1 MALESATRTPTLLD
15 RVFLWFVV
23 IKGVDGLLEL
33 VGGTA
38 LLVIGPSALGTLA
51 RWALGQVLAADPD
64 NALAQSFQPGVAHL
78 TGATTVFAGVYL
90 LVHGIVKVVLWWA
103 VARRRY
109 GLYPWMIAV
118 LCLFIGYQVY
128 ELSASWSWGLAALTV
143 FDVVIVWLTVIEYR
157 RHRRTPRVVAEAEAP
172 PHRDQELVG

>member
-1 MALESATRTPTLLD
+1 MAPESATRTPTPLD

-38 LLVIGPSALGTLA
+38 LLVIGPGALGTLA

-64 NALAQSFQPGVAHL
+64 NALAESLRPGVAHL
-78 TGATTVFAGVYL
+78 TAATTVFAGVYL
-90 LVHGIVKVVLWWA
+90 LIHGVVKVVLWWA
-103 VARRRY
+103 VARHRY

-118 LCLFIGYQVY
+118 LCIFIGYQVY
-128 ELSASWSWGLAALTV
+128 ELAASWSWALAALTV

-157 RHRRTPRVVAEAEAP
+157 RHRHPARVVDGADERS
-172 PHRDQELVG
+172 HRDQELVG